1 MSELQ
6 TEQLQHE
13 PPIEETII
21 PADTPDDEPISVD
34 LTEGKVVDADAAPEE
49 QPVTKPKGS
58 KPPRSNARIQKL
70 THDLDG
76 ATTYAQRL
84 EQELQA
90 ARAETARER
99 QQREQASYT
108 ALEHNKARLELSKQD
123 AQAALSAAISAGDTD
138 KQAAATAR
146 LSQVTSELTDV
157 ESVLTSNPKPSAPP
171 PPQDL
176 RQQQQQPR
184 QPAQQQQP
192 QLPPPIAEF
201 VQSNSWFNPQHP
213 DYDAEMHD
221 EAVLFAR
228 QLERKIARG
237 DAQIKVN
244 SPEYFDEISNHV
256 ATQFGDEEPEPQPQT
271 RRTPPMSQSRQ
282 PVAPAQR
289 SGVPGQNGG
298 KPGGNKVVLT
308 AEEKAFAKNMRDNS
322 APGFVYPRGH
332 AQAGKPLTDNDLY
345 VKFAREKVK
354 DQSIQAQNRPQQ

>member
-1 MSELQ
+1 MSDLQ
-6 TEQLQHE
+6 TEQLQE
-13 PPIEETII
+13 TPPPDETII
-21 PADTPDDEPISVD
+21 PSDSPDDEPISVD
-34 LTEGKVVDADAAPEE
+34 ITEGKVVEPEAAAPPPEA
-49 QPVTKPKGS
+49 KPKGA
-58 KPPRSNARIQKL
+58 KPPRSNARIQNL
-70 THDLDG
+70 T
-76 ATTYAQRL
+76 AQVSEVTTYAQRL
-84 EQELQA
+84 EQELQN

-123 AQAALSAAISAGDTD
+123 AQAALSAAIAAGDTD

-157 ESVLTSNPKPSAPP
+157 DTVLASNPKPAPP
-171 PPQDL
+171 QQQPQDL
-176 RQQQQQPR
+176 RQQQPR
-184 QPAQQQQP
+184 QPQQQP
-192 QLPPPIAEF
+192 QLAAPIVEF
-201 VQSNSWFNPQHP
+201 VQNNDWFNPQHQ
-213 DYDAEMHD
+213 DYDPEMHD

-228 QLERKIARG
+228 QLERQIARG
-237 DAQIKVN
+237 AVQIKVN
-244 SPEYFDEISNHV
+244 SPEYFDAISNHV
-256 ATQFGDEEPEPQPQT
+256 ATQFGDEEPEAQPQS

-354 DQSIQAQNRPQQ
+354 DQSIQAQNRQQQ